1 MNASLTL
8 LGRIGLA
15 LIFIVAG
22 WGKISGYEGTQQY
35 MQAMGVPG
43 ALLPLVILL
52 ELGGGLA
59 IATGFL
65 TRWVAIALAVFS
77 VVTAFIFHGNFG
89 DAAQATSFWKNVYTE
104 VRKELAARYPRHSW
118 PLDPTTAPAERR
130 PRPRARPR

>member
-89 DAAQATSFWKNVYTE
+89 DAAQATSFWKNVAMAGGFLL
-104 VRKELAARYPRHSW
+104 LAAQGAGAWSIDG
-118 PLDPTTAPAERR
+118 LLG
-130 PRPRARPR
+130 RAKA